1 MNLNNILNQ
10 KKSLSIKWILI
21 SSALSAGMCYLVVLK
36 DKLRHIE
43 KYKSLFE
50 QKSTLIWQHQPV
62 VVRSVPR
69 TEVRNKTFYREDVEA
84 K

>member
-36 DKLRHIE
+36 DKLRHIK